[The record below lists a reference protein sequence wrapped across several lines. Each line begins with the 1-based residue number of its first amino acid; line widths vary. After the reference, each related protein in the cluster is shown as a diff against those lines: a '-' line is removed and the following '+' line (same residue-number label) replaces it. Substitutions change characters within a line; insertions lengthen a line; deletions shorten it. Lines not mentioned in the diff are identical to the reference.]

1 MRAHQRQLMNAD
13 RPVPRYAHAHAR
25 AHARG
30 NVHTM
35 QSRKQSCT
43 RAHPCSR
50 LAQPDARSHK
60 GCALRAP
67 ARHARSDS
75 RAHLTRMGRPTRAYA
90 CACHGH
96 AMRAPC
102 ACAMRV
108 PRSRIQKRVRRACAP
123 AHAHACMAACAS
135 ALPDALKPSMSQM
148 VALARA
154 ALMHVRVHS
163 CMRGNAHALMPPCTA
178 RMRDARPRTRH
189 ACAHARLHG
198 LAREGAMPPPGTH
211 VGGGSANA
219 FDAATRARMSV
230 GGRLGSP
237 FPKPASL
244 STPVTATDV
253 GSESIASLCEAA
265 QLVTLP
271 SASEKIQ
278 NGLGFSL
285 GLRSH
290 HAADCA
296 APHVFCQTSC
306 IGTLGP

>member
-1 MRAHQRQLMNAD
+1 MR
-13 RPVPRYAHAHAR
+13 HAR

-35 QSRKQSCT
+35 QSCKQSCT
-43 RAHPCSR
+43 RAHPCSP
-50 LAQPDARSHK
+50 ADTPCAV
-60 GCALRAP
+60 GCALAQGVRLARARP
-67 ARHARSDS
+67 TRTERLTRSPDTHGTTHARICVRTPWARHARAMRMRHA
-75 RAHLTRMGRPTRAYA
+75 RAAITHPKA
-90 CACHGH
+90 
-96 AMRAPC
+96 RAPC
-102 ACAMRV
+102 V
-108 PRSRIQKRVRRACAP
+108 CAP